1 MMIRRIKL
9 SGILLPALLAMT
21 FLAAPAQAA
30 KSKAAKVDI
39 NTAAQ
44 SELEALPG
52 IGEATA
58 RKIIAGR
65 PYSSVDDLTKAGVPA
80 STVSKL
86 RSRLTVGSTA
96 KTGAEKAPSRAE
108 EAPAKAPASSPAES
122 RAATSGSSKTAATR
136 GSARAEKVD
145 VNTASQQQLE
155 ALPGIGAATARKII
169 AGRPYSSVADLS
181 RAGVSRTALAK
192 AGPQLTVGASGSAP
206 ARVEPASAPAA
217 TGSSAPAAPAP
228 PAAAPRDA
236 SPAQSRAAARP
247 ASADAGTEVAP
258 RTAPAAGMVW
268 VNTATKVYHR
278 EGDPW
283 YGKTKE
289 GKFMS
294 ESEAVAAGYRASR
307 QGAPKN

>member
-1 MMIRRIKL
+1 MIRRVKL
-9 SGILLPALLAMT
+9 LGIYLPALLAMA

-65 PYSSVDDLTKAGVPA
+65 PYGSVDDLAKAGVPA

-96 KTGAEKAPSRAE
+96 KTRAEKAPSRAE
-108 EAPAKAPASSPAES
+108 KAPVKAAAAPPAES
-122 RAATSGSSKTAATR
+122 RATASGSSKPAETR
-136 GSARAEKVD
+136 GPARGEKVD

-155 ALPGIGAATARKII
+155 ALPGIGAATAKKII

-181 RAGVSRTALAK
+181 RAGVSRTSLAK
-192 AGPQLTVGASGSAP
+192 AGPQLTVGTPGRPP

-217 TGSSAPAAPAP
+217 TGSSAPASPRAP
-228 PAAAPRDA
+228 APRDA
-236 SPAQSRAAARP
+236 SPAQSRAAARRAP
-247 ASADAGTEVAP
+247 ADTGTEVAP

-268 VNTATKVYHR
+268 VNTATKVYHL
-278 EGDPW
+278 EGDRW
-283 YGKTKE
+283 YGRTKE

-294 ESEAVAAGYRASR
+294 ESEAVAAGYRASK

>member
-1 MMIRRIKL
+1 MIRRIRL
-9 SGILLPALLAMT
+9 SGIFLPALLAMA

-30 KSKAAKVDI
+30 KSKATKVDI

-52 IGEATA
+52 VGEATA

-65 PYSSVDDLTKAGVPA
+65 PYGSVDDLARAGVPA

-96 KTGAEKAPSRAE
+96 KTSAEKAPSRAE
-108 EAPAKAPASSPAES
+108 KAPAKAAASSPAES
-122 RAATSGSSKTAATR
+122 RATAAGSSHAAAPAR
-136 GSARAEKVD
+136 PARAEKVD

-155 ALPGIGAATARKII
+155 ALPGIGAATAKKII

-192 AGPQLTVGASGSAP
+192 AGPQLTVSAGRAA

-217 TGSSAPAAPAP
+217 TGSSAPAP

-247 ASADAGTEVAP
+247 APEDSGAQVAP

-268 VNTATKVYHR
+268 VNTATRVYHR